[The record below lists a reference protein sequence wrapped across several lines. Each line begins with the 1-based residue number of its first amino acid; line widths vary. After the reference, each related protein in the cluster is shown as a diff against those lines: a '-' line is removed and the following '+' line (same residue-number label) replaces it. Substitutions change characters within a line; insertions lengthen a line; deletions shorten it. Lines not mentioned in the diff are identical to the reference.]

1 MTDEQSAFKVGGIP
15 QGDPLSPALWIVVCD
30 MALTHARKTKD
41 KGFQLAEAGTIP
53 ERPNEIHIKCQGYAD
68 DLLSIAATNEEA
80 RRTTQAMVDILAVL
94 NIRVQGKKCIYLRS
108 KRAVANDETAAPD
121 LVGLPV
127 RVEGEEGRIKHTS
140 KVGKV
145 SPRKPKRV
153 AFHTFSYGGPSVSKA
168 R

>member
-1 MTDEQSAFKVGGIP
+1 MATCGGVTDEQSAFKVGGIP

-30 MALTHARKTKD
+30 MALTHARKTQD

-94 NIRVQGKKCIYLRS
+94 NIRVQGKKCIYLR
-108 KRAVANDETAAPD
+108 
-121 LVGLPV
+121 
-127 RVEGEEGRIKHTS
+127 
-140 KVGKV
+140 
-145 SPRKPKRV
+145 
-153 AFHTFSYGGPSVSKA
+153 
-168 R
+168 